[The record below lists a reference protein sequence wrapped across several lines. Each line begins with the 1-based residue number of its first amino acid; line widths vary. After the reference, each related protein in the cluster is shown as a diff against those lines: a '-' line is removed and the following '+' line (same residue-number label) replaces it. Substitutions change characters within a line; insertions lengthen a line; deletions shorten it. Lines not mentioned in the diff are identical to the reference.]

1 MGEFKDL
8 ADYLDPD
15 LRLPWKGKE
24 YRIAAPSAEVGLR
37 CQQYATIAKALAF
50 RVLEAKE
57 AGEGGDA
64 AEALELSDRERQVLS
79 DTDEVVMYR
88 ELLGATYD
96 ELAADGASWPVIKH
110 MAMTAMTYFTVGEE
124 AAVAAWEGPGK
135 AEPPNRAAR
144 RAAAKSTGTAAANET
159 KRRASTSGTRSRTAN
174 GQPPA
179 AKPSRGGTSSRAGRT

>member
-37 CQQYATIAKALAF
+37 CQQYVTIAKALAL
-50 RVLEAKE
+50 RSLEASE
-57 AGEGGDA
+57 GEDDTP
-64 AEALELSDRERQVLS
+64 LELSERERQVLS

-88 ELLGATYD
+88 ELLGATYA
-96 ELAADGASWPVIKH
+96 ELDADGASWPVIKH

-144 RAAAKSTGTAAANET
+144 RAAAKSTGTAAANGT